1 MSTVIN
7 AALIGAGTVG
17 GGLYRLQETMSE
29 EIEKRVGAKLNI
41 KKVLVRDA
49 SKKREGIDPS
59 VMTTDWNEII
69 NDHEIQIVIELMG
82 GTTLAR
88 ERILEALEAG
98 KNVVTANK
106 DLIAEHGEEI
116 FEKAQEKGLDVQFEA
131 AVAGAI
137 PIIRPIM
144 QNMDGDNI
152 TEVMGIVNGT
162 TNYILTKMSEEGL
175 SYEKALADAT
185 ELGYAEADPTAD
197 VEGIDA
203 ARKVA
208 IISQLIFHTN
218 VTLDD
223 VYKEG
228 ISKITSDD
236 ISYAKD
242 FGYVIKLVGT
252 SKMTDG
258 KIEARVHPLL
268 IDEKHPLASV
278 RDSFNAVYVLGDALD
293 AAMFMGR
300 GAGDLPT
307 ASAVLGD
314 VIDVMRNIM
323 NNCTNRVPVDYYN
336 NYEIM
341 PIDNVESKFFLK
353 TVVDDKPGVLALIAG
368 DMAENGV
375 SVKKVVQKNARDGVA
390 DLVFITDTVEENKFM
405 ASVKAIKELD
415 SVKEISSIIRVK

>member
-228 ISKITSDD
+228 ISKITEIFGEDT
-236 ISYAKD
+236 KD
-242 FGYVIKLVGT
+242 AVN
-252 SKMTDG
+252 
-258 KIEARVHPLL
+258 KIEDVLNAG
-268 IDEKHPLASV
+268 KKYN
-278 RDSFNAVYVLGDALD
+278 SFSGINSD
-293 AAMFMGR
+293 M
-300 GAGDLPT
+300 
-307 ASAVLGD
+307 SGD
-314 VIDVMRNIM
+314 VKFIFK
-323 NNCTNRVPVDYYN
+323 TA
-336 NYEIM
+336 EIKS
-341 PIDNVESKFFLK
+341 EK
-353 TVVDDKPGVLALIAG
+353 
-368 DMAENGV
+368 
-375 SVKKVVQKNARDGVA
+375 
-390 DLVFITDTVEENKFM
+390 
-405 ASVKAIKELD
+405 
-415 SVKEISSIIRVK
+415 